1 MAQFSGRMQGENLE
15 LTNVILQFDE
25 DRRLRVLAG
34 RIAVGS
40 WAMHKVKAER
50 STIYRFDLDIDG
62 DGYEFFPDDP
72 LGFSEAI
79 GAVVDLTDNGG
90 RFGLKAR
97 IAKAIER

>member
-1 MAQFSGRMQGENLE
+1 MQGESLE
-15 LTNVILQFDE
+15 LTNVTLQFDE

-50 STIYRFDLDIDG
+50 TTIYRFDLDIDG
-62 DGYEFFPDDP
+62 DPYEFFPDDP

-79 GAVVDLTDNGG
+79 GAVVDISDSGG

-97 IAKAIER
+97 ISRTIER